1 MARRMTIT
9 VSAGWMALASMFAI
23 APIHSAYA
31 STLTAQEI
39 RSEML
44 GKTIT
49 TRRFGMRITM
59 RYNPDRTVSARS
71 ALGSINGTWQAQGNR
86 VCTTFP
92 SGPAK
97 GTDCVSFTRLG
108 DNRYR
113 SSAGV
118 VFRVQ

>member
-1 MARRMTIT
+1 MAKKIT
-9 VSAGWMALASMFAI
+9 VTMSAALMTLAGMFAV
-23 APIHSAYA
+23 APVHTAYA
-31 STLTAQEI
+31 ATLTAQEI
-39 RSEML
+39 KSEML

-71 ALGSINGTWQAQGNR
+71 ALGNLNGTWRPQGNR